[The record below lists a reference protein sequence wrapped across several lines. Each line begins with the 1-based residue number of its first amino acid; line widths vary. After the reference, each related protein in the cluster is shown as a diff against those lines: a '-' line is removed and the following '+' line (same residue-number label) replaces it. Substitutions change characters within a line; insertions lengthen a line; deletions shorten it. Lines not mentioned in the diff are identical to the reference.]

1 MRRLYRAL
9 LIAAAGSLPMAAE
22 AQAEK
27 LGPLELQVLLA
38 GKTIHLSAPFGSLPI
53 RYATGGTMMARSA
66 AMGVF
71 AGVSEDRG
79 SWRIAGA
86 QFCQRW
92 QVWYMGKEQCFSVVR
107 DGSMLRWTSNDGMS
121 GTASPAK

>member
-1 MRRLYRAL
+1 MRCLDRAL
-9 LIAAAGSLPMAAE
+9 VIVAAVFLPVTAE

-27 LGPLELQVLLA
+27 LGPSELQALLA
-38 GKTIHLSAPFGSLPI
+38 GNTIHLSAPFGSLPI
-53 RYATGGTMMARSA
+53 SYAPGGTMVARSA

-92 QVWYMGKEQCFSVVR
+92 QVWNKGKEQCFSVVR
-107 DGSMLRWTSNDGMS
+107 DGGTLRWTSNDGMS